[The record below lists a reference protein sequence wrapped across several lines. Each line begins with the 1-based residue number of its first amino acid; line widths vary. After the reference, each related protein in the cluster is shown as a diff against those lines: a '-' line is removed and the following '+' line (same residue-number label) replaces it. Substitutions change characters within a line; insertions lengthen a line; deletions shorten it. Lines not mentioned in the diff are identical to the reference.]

1 MSIRTRDEILESVRS
16 RLGDNTD
23 DESIAFLEDIT
34 DTLNDY
40 ETRIAGGGIDW
51 KARYEEN
58 DATWRK
64 KYTDR
69 FYNNESEQEPN
80 KDPEPDKVPKNFA
93 DLFTEE

>member
-1 MSIRTRDEILESVRS
+1 MSIRTRDEILESVRTH
-16 RLGDNTD
+16 LGDNTD

-40 ETRIAGGGIDW
+40 ETRLTGDGTDW
-51 KARYEEN
+51 KALYEEN
-58 DATWRK
+58 DASWRK

-69 FYNNESEQEPN
+69 FYNNESEQEP
-80 KDPEPDKVPKNFA
+80 KKESEPEEAPKTFA